1 MISRRPLDARL
12 ARRVWNEF
20 RDDDVTGEAAKVAY
34 YAFLAL
40 PPSLLVLFAL
50 TGFFGGPSSAA
61 WITANLEAAL
71 PESASGLVRNFV
83 QEVVNE
89 KAPGPFSIGL
99 LIALWA
105 SSNVFMALG
114 DSMDTAY
121 DLVTKRS
128 WIRRRAIAV
137 GVMLVFALLF
147 LGGSALLLAGPDL
160 IDALGLG
167 RVAEIIWNI
176 LLWPLGFLLIV
187 CAFWIVYYVLPDR
200 NQSSHKRTL
209 TKAAAVGA
217 LLWVAATALFRL
229 YITNLASYSET
240 YGFLG
245 AVIVLLLWLYVTGI
259 VVLAGGE
266 LASELDET
274 S

>member
-1 MISRRPLDARL
+1 MVSAQPVNTGL

-20 RDDDVTGEAAKVAY
+20 KEDDVTGEAAKIAY

-50 TGFFGGPSSAA
+50 TGFFGGPNSAA

-71 PESASGLVRNFV
+71 PESASGLVQNFV

-114 DSMDTAY
+114 DSLETAY
-121 DLVTKRS
+121 DVVTKRS
-128 WIRRRAIAV
+128 WIRRRATAV
-137 GVMLVFALLF
+137 GVMVVFALLF
-147 LGGSALLLAGPDL
+147 LGGSTVLLAGPDL
-160 IDALGLG
+160 IDAIGLG
-167 RVAEIIWNI
+167 RAAEVVWNI

-187 CAFWIVYYVLPDR
+187 CAFYIVYFVLPDQD
-200 NQSSHKRTL
+200 QSAHKMTL
-209 TKAAAVGA
+209 AQAAAAAA
-217 LLWVAATALFRL
+217 LVWVAETALFRL
-229 YITNLASYSET
+229 YITNFASYSET

-245 AVIVLLLWLYVTGI
+245 AVIVLLLWLYLTGI
-259 VVLAGGE
+259 VVLTGGE
-266 LASELDET
+266 LASELDKF